1 MPLRKWLIAATVKFD
16 ALSRRLGSFMEA
28 LLGEPL
34 FLGYVIGFQ
43 MGLHNQ
49 TFTIHTTYFTNMQ
62 LMYFHYDMLKGVE
75 AGLELR
81 NMNSI

>member
-1 MPLRKWLIAATVKFD
+1 
-16 ALSRRLGSFMEA
+16 MEA

-43 MGLHNQ
+43 MGLLNQ
-49 TFTIHTTYFTNMQ
+49 TFTVHISHFTDMQ